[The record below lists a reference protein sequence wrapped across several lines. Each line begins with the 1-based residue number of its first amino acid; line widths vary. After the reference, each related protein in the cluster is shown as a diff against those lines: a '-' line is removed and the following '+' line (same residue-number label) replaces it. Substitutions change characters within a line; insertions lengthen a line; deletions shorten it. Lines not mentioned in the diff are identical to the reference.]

1 LIPFLTFAQ
10 TAFTMK
16 SLLILLLTLSISN
29 GLSAQV
35 LKKKYFGSYAGTLP
49 GYKIDLGTDVV
60 SVNPAEIKI
69 SISSDGALTQ
79 QIGDELKKG
88 MWTFFIEGEKYFVL
102 DVLFEGQLIKER
114 VIIYKR
120 GHAIGREGIFPQPT
134 AILKKTK
141 A

>member
-1 LIPFLTFAQ
+1 
-10 TAFTMK
+10 MK

-35 LKKKYFGSYAGTLP
+35 LKKKYFGSYTGTLP
-49 GYKIDLGTDVV
+49 GYKMDLGTDVV

-79 QIGDELKKG
+79 QIGDELKNG
-88 MWTFFIEGEKYFVL
+88 TWTFFIEGEKYFVL